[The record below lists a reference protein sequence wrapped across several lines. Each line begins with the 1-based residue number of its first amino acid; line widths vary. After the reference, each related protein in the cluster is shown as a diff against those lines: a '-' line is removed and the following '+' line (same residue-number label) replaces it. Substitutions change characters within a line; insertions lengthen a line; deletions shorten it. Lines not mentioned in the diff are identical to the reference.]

1 MSITEEEIETTAL
14 ERAIIHDLGQCGH
27 YLHLNAGGRGGQ
39 MPVLS
44 HLYLCG
50 GNMSQA
56 ALGEHFCL
64 KSGSLSEVL
73 SKLEGEGLVERTRS
87 EGDRRKATVTLT
99 EAGSAR
105 AEEYLRFRLI
115 FEQNA
120 FSCLSDS
127 EKTQLKDMLDRVV
140 AHWEVM

>member
-1 MSITEEEIETTAL
+1 MSITEEEIEGTAL

-44 HLYLCG
+44 RLYLCG
-50 GNMSQA
+50 GSMSQA
-56 ALGEHFCL
+56 GLGEHFCL

-73 SKLEGEGLVERTRS
+73 SKLEAEGLVQRTRS

-99 EAGSAR
+99 ETGSKR
-105 AEEYLRFRLI
+105 AEEHLRYRQE
-115 FEQNA
+115 FERNA

-127 EKTQLKDMLDRVV
+127 EKTQLADMLDRVV